1 MKASTKRWVE
11 VAMGLAIL
19 IAGVR
24 FLLVMRNREKPGN
37 TRSAASQPAP
47 PLNANY
53 YVVPKKLYPFDLKSA
68 RQLTQQPVWVKEGY
82 RYTYYPYDAARH
94 HADYKTEAGT
104 LAPLEKLDIK
114 DVVADA
120 APSGRLV
127 AAIFDRDG
135 KSYAVQIGTISG
147 KEYRIY
153 SDEMFFIQDPRQ
165 LYNFWPGDVWDAIA
179 KHEVRP
185 GMDEL
190 QADFAVGMG
199 IPQRQED
206 AAIKTVDYPNG
217 GKPLQVTFRD
227 GKAVDVKPGPSSAA
241 S

>member
-1 MKASTKRWVE
+1 MKAGTKRWIQ
-11 VAMGLAIL
+11 VALGVAIL
-19 IAGVR
+19 LAGVR
-24 FLLVMRNREKPGN
+24 LLLVLRGREKPGA
-37 TRSAASQPAP
+37 RAAASQPAP

-53 YVVPKKLYPFDLKSA
+53 YVVPKKLYPYDLKSA

-82 RYTYYPYDAARH
+82 RYTYYPYDAARR

-104 LAPLEKLDIK
+104 LGPLEKLDIK
-114 DVVADA
+114 DVVADT

-127 AAIFDRDG
+127 AAVFARDG
-135 KSYAVQIGTISG
+135 KNYAVQIGTVSG
-147 KEYRIY
+147 KDYRFY

-165 LYNFWPGDVWDAIA
+165 LYNFWPGDVWEAIA
-179 KHEVRP
+179 RHEVRR

-227 GKAVDVKPGPSSAA
+227 GKAVDIKAGPGSTPS
-241 S
+241 

>member
-1 MKASTKRWVE
+1 
-11 VAMGLAIL
+11 
-19 IAGVR
+19 
-24 FLLVMRNREKPGN
+24 
-37 TRSAASQPAP
+37 
-47 PLNANY
+47 
-53 YVVPKKLYPFDLKSA
+53 
-68 RQLTQQPVWVKEGY
+68 
-82 RYTYYPYDAARH
+82 
-94 HADYKTEAGT
+94 
-104 LAPLEKLDIK
+104 
-114 DVVADA
+114 
-120 APSGRLV
+120 
-127 AAIFDRDG
+127 
-135 KSYAVQIGTISG
+135 
-147 KEYRIY
+147 
-153 SDEMFFIQDPRQ
+153 MFFIQDPRQ

-227 GKAVDVKPGPSSAA
+227 GKAVDVKPGPSSAT

>member
-1 MKASTKRWVE
+1 M
-11 VAMGLAIL
+11 
-19 IAGVR
+19 
-24 FLLVMRNREKPGN
+24 P
-37 TRSAASQPAP
+37 AAS
-47 PLNANY
+47 
-53 YVVPKKLYPFDLKSA
+53 A
-68 RQLTQQPVWVKEGY
+68 RGT
-82 RYTYYPYDAARH
+82 RARCGR
-94 HADYKTEAGT
+94 ARGSSTSRGAGRWMTGGT
-104 LAPLEKLDIK
+104 LLLAHRIAYSSDPGKRRPCPAGATIRGNPVGGRQHENRQR
-114 DVVADA
+114 VAWIECDA

-127 AAIFDRDG
+127 AAIFARDG

-217 GKPLQVTFRD
+217 
-227 GKAVDVKPGPSSAA
+227 
-241 S
+241 